1 MRLTRRASL
10 MMPLLA
16 MPAVRP
22 AWGQAWPSRTVR
34 IIVAYPPGGATDIVA
49 RKVAEAIA
57 PTLGQPVIV
66 ENRPGGSGTIGTGE
80 VVRAQPDGHTLLAM
94 DSSYSM
100 LPYVFARLP
109 WDHAR
114 DLLPVTVCNF
124 APVVLAVKA
133 NARWPDLAAL
143 LAEARAN
150 PTRITYGTG
159 GVGSSLHFAGEDF
172 QHAAGIELYHI
183 PFKGAGEATL
193 GLLSGTVDMVM
204 GSTPSAM
211 ANLRAGT
218 IRALAVC
225 GRQRVAALPD
235 VPTFA
240 EAGLPGFQMINW
252 TGLAAPKGTPEAS
265 IARLQAAVRDAL
277 AAERMQ
283 QFFLAQGATTGGMP
297 PEEFGRLIRDEVAQ
311 WRGVA
316 ERAKLVPQ

>member
-1 MRLTRRASL
+1 MRLTRRAS
-10 MMPLLA
+10 MMIPFLA

-22 AWGQAWPSRTVR
+22 ARGQGYPSRAVR
-34 IIVAYPPGGATDIVA
+34 IVVAYPPGGATDIVA

-80 VVRAQPDGHTLLAM
+80 VARAQPDGHTLLAM
-94 DSSYSM
+94 DSSYCM

-109 WDHAR
+109 WDHAQ

-143 LAEARAN
+143 MAEARAN
-150 PTRITYGTG
+150 PARITYGTG

-172 QHAAGIELYHI
+172 QHDAGIELYHI

-193 GLLSGTVDMVM
+193 GLLSGTVDLVM

-225 GRQRVAALPD
+225 GRQRVAALPE

-240 EAGLPGFQMINW
+240 EAGADLRRGRGAGFPDGQLDRAGRAEGHAGGEHQPAA
-252 TGLAAPKGTPEAS
+252 TGGERGAGDRAD
-265 IARLQAAVRDAL
+265 AAVLPRAGGDHGRHA
-277 AAERMQ
+277 
-283 QFFLAQGATTGGMP
+283 TGG
-297 PEEFGRLIRDEVAQ
+297 V
-311 WRGVA
+311 
-316 ERAKLVPQ
+316 